1 MKRLVVIAALA
12 LGACVEELPV
22 GPQGKPLTPAERAE
36 CVMKGGEVGRGG
48 LLPDELCFLPQA
60 DAGKAC
66 EKESD
71 CQGMCLADTRTCS
84 PVTPMFGC
92 FQFLDETGR
101 TVGICID

>member
-12 LGACVEELPV
+12 LGACVEEPPV

-66 EKESD
+66 EKDGD
-71 CQGMCLADTRTCS
+71 CKQGEYCRAPDPENSIAYFHCAAC
-84 PVTPMFGC
+84 PG
-92 FQFLDETGR
+92 
-101 TVGICID
+101 